1 MEARKQL
8 EDEIM
13 KRRHADN
20 SINNIGRILFGQA
33 RSSKVLNKVREQ
45 GQSLVDDWDCFKTF
59 VSPIFQVPTYFIPIR
74 NFVDAIISITQV
86 KIYEKHCERMSS
98 YGMKYARAI
107 ANICNAGITMHQMD
121 QACLQTCLGKT

>member
-59 VSPIFQVPTYFIPIR
+59 VSPIFQVPTYFIP
-74 NFVDAIISITQV
+74 SETLLMQ
-86 KIYEKHCERMSS
+86 
-98 YGMKYARAI
+98 
-107 ANICNAGITMHQMD
+107 
-121 QACLQTCLGKT
+121 